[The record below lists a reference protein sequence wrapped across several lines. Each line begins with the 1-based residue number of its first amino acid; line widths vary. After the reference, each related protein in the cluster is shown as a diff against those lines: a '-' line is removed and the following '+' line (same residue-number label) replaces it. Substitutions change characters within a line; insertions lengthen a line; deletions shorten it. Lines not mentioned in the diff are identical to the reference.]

1 MATKTPKTSTVKSKT
16 TPATT
21 SAPKVSRARKGDT
34 PTTES
39 TQVVRDLIA
48 QRAYERFIARGY
60 QHGHD
65 VEDWLSAER
74 ELTQPRRLR
83 HKRRVAPLARTVLI
97 PGA

>member
-21 SAPKVSRARKGDT
+21 SAPKVSRARKSDA
-34 PTTES
+34 PANDS
-39 TQVVRDLIA
+39 SAQSMRDLIA

-65 VEDWLSAER
+65 VEDWLHAER
-74 ELTQPRRLR
+74 ELTQPQ
-83 HKRRVAPLARTVLI
+83 
-97 PGA
+97 

>member
-21 SAPKVSRARKGDT
+21 SAPKVSRARKSDT
-34 PTTES
+34 PTATTTTDS
-39 TQVVRDLIA
+39 AQSMRDLIA

-65 VEDWLSAER
+65 VEDWLAAER
-74 ELTQPRRLR
+74 ELTQPQ
-83 HKRRVAPLARTVLI
+83 
-97 PGA
+97 

>member
-21 SAPKVSRARKGDT
+21 TAPKVSRARKSDEPT
-34 PTTES
+34 TTTES
-39 TQVVRDLIA
+39 TQSVRDLIA

-65 VEDWLSAER
+65 VEDWLHAER
-74 ELTQPRRLR
+74 ELTQRQ
-83 HKRRVAPLARTVLI
+83 
-97 PGA
+97 